1 MSASE
6 SRQLQSSPSSLGPD
20 FSTLCS
26 SQFSAPPVQ
35 ISRQRDESGSELGA
49 LVAMA
54 AASALSPSPRWP
66 AYLEALRDG
75 LDLAST
81 RDAAALRDALAA
93 VASARASCASQ
104 LHREICDAGS
114 LAGAAGEEA
123 LAGGGSSRDDAD
135 DREATAR
142 TPGVKRRGSA
152 RPASPG
158 PSRVTRARV
167 SFGLSEEARLDDAR
181 DDDDED
187 APASTS
193 EPSAPASART
203 GDAPSEGGS
212 RGTPAPARRSTRSAS
227 KRGSARPL
235 GRTSSGGGFEG
246 APRLVGSSPALRGSG
261 TPSASYRA
269 LGSSQLRGA
278 YSLDDAAEWEAAKR
292 LAEEETERTPGEA
305 SRGWDARGDVR
316 KPRGEES
323 APPVADPTRAA
334 AADQTR
340 AASAPPP
347 APLDAYRL
355 ACAFRARLANG
366 VVRGVAAAEGSR
378 AAGGGAAFV
387 VLAASEIEGG
397 GAAEGAREISDAATD
412 ALLWRFSSSD
422 DDETAPEPHL
432 VARAR
437 LASFASDDPSA
448 RLGARHVALAPGGA
462 AILVASRFARDPS
475 ASPREKA
482 FSSSSSLGLTVVPF
496 TPLDRGTAD
505 RNRREKGRGAR
516 GERPSPENDR
526 ERRRRSSQTL
536 RPLERT
542 PLLSCD
548 FAVARV
554 ATSVDGAAVAAV
566 SADGDAHVWAAPPR
580 GATWSDGERWPG
592 GEAIHRANGSDGS
605 DGSTLGPTVRI
616 SGVALPRLEYRGVG
630 VRRATCDALAFSGDG
645 AWLFASFDGRTVA
658 AWTREASC
666 DPGAGPW
673 RLAGA
678 EYRLDAKVRDV
689 AFVSD
694 PTADP
699 GAEPASG
706 AGAGA
711 EKNVSVS
718 AAALAATLVEPLD
731 DESAGGEGAG
741 GAGAQATK
749 ANCPRAYR
757 PGVLS
762 ARGPPARRR
771 ASFALGGL
779 PLRGVCAGGGGD
791 DRTLNQL
798 GALTRLAAVRVDF
811 DAGTDAATLGASEAD
826 RPSAAETPTT
836 KRVPLAAAAVGTR
849 AGAVAVFDVAT
860 GEVLG
865 LARDLAPG
873 PDEREGGSEGGFE
886 PGEGRSG
893 SEGRS
898 GGVRWLAATAFGC
911 ESNATKASKARGGG
925 ALVVA
930 AAEDG
935 RVAAYTF
942 ERTRTKEW
950 IDRRRSGSTT
960 SERE

>member
-1 MSASE
+1 MERGDATIPRRPADAELMSASE

-20 FSTLCS
+20 FSTYVLIS
-26 SQFSAPPVQ
+26 FSAPPVQ

-93 VASARASCASQ
+93 VASARASCASR

-203 GDAPSEGGS
+203 GDAPSESGS
-212 RGTPAPARRSTRSAS
+212 RGTPASARRSTRSAS

-412 ALLWRFSSSD
+412 ALLWRFSSSG
-422 DDETAPEPHL
+422 DDETAPEPRL

-475 ASPREKA
+475 ASPARKSV
-482 FSSSSSLGLTVVPF
+482 FVVVVPGSH
-496 TPLDRGTAD
+496 RRAVHAAGS
-505 RNRREKGRGAR
+505 RNRRPEPPREGAGRAGGKAIPR
-516 GERPSPENDR
+516 ERPRTTTALLSDAPAPRTDSSPLVRFRRRARRD
-526 ERRRRSSQTL
+526 ERRRRGGG
-536 RPLERT
+536 RCERRRRRARLGGAAARSDVERRRT
-542 PLLSCD
+542 MARGGSDPSRERFRRFRRFYSRADGSNLGRR
-548 FAVARV
+548 FASARV
-554 ATSVDGAAVAAV
+554 QGR
-566 SADGDAHVWAAPPR
+566 GRAPR
-580 GATWSDGERWPG
+580 DVRRVGVFG
-592 GEAIHRANGSDGS
+592 GRRVV
-605 DGSTLGPTVRI
+605 VR
-616 SGVALPRLEYRGVG
+616 V
-630 VRRATCDALAFSGDG
+630 VRRANRRGVD
-645 AWLFASFDGRTVA
+645 
-658 AWTREASC
+658 
-666 DPGAGPW
+666 
-673 RLAGA
+673 
-678 EYRLDAKVRDV
+678 
-689 AFVSD
+689 
-694 PTADP
+694 
-699 GAEPASG
+699 
-706 AGAGA
+706 
-711 EKNVSVS
+711 
-718 AAALAATLVEPLD
+718 
-731 DESAGGEGAG
+731 AGGIA
-741 GAGAQATK
+741 
-749 ANCPRAYR
+749 
-757 PGVLS
+757 
-762 ARGPPARRR
+762 
-771 ASFALGGL
+771 
-779 PLRGVCAGGGGD
+779 
-791 DRTLNQL
+791 
-798 GALTRLAAVRVDF
+798 
-811 DAGTDAATLGASEAD
+811 
-826 RPSAAETPTT
+826 
-836 KRVPLAAAAVGTR
+836 
-849 AGAVAVFDVAT
+849 
-860 GEVLG
+860 
-865 LARDLAPG
+865 
-873 PDEREGGSEGGFE
+873 
-886 PGEGRSG
+886 
-893 SEGRS
+893 
-898 GGVRWLAATAFGC
+898 
-911 ESNATKASKARGGG
+911 
-925 ALVVA
+925 
-930 AAEDG
+930 
-935 RVAAYTF
+935 
-942 ERTRTKEW
+942 
-950 IDRRRSGSTT
+950 
-960 SERE
+960 